1 MKERIKK
8 IRIDAGESQAA
19 MGERLGVAQRTIAG
33 WEKGTRQPN
42 ADMIVK
48 IAETYQITT
57 DYLLGRTDIPNMY
70 AQGVAS
76 VNGEEWDIYSENKN
90 LSPDEREQVERQI
103 HGAMEDDQRFILQ
116 DSSPESL
123 EELVRRIAEQVY
135 QERDKQNES
144 DSK

>member
-1 MKERIKK
+1 MLKERIKK
-8 IRIDAGESQAA
+8 IRVDAGESQAA

-70 AQGVAS
+70 AQGVLS

-90 LSPDEREQVERQI
+90 LSTEDREQVERQI
-103 HGAMEDDQRFILQ
+103 HGAMEDGQQFILQ

-123 EELVRRIAEQVY
+123 EKLVRRIAEQVY
-135 QERDKQNES
+135 LDMQNKNDQS
-144 DSK
+144 